1 MPANISHNDYVLKNM
16 FGSFFLATLM
26 SALMNQLGSITD
38 SIIVSHLISP
48 DALSVTRLWGPF
60 MSAIFIIISLIGAGA
75 DYLATRAIG
84 GQDYQK
90 VNRVFNSE
98 LFYTAATSLLIVCL
112 LLPYTDQLCHLITTN
127 ERLSPYLKSYIYANY
142 LSVVVIMLAGVPV
155 SYVINNGS
163 PKLITRSIIIS
174 QVLNI
179 AFDLLFCGVFGLGLA
194 GASLATT
201 LSTLLAFTSLTKY
214 ITKHA
219 NIFKVRRPTEVCS
232 IAMYKQMAVVGAPM
246 MIAAVLDPVSTY
258 LMNTLIVNRMGAD
271 GMYTFTVYFQ
281 TIGICMLVLAGT
293 NSAIVSIGG
302 ILQGENDHDSF
313 KMLTKRIFRL
323 LHFVIIP
330 VSLLIFIFPDILT
343 KLFGASEEL
352 AAQSRTPLRLLS
364 LFLYPMAMTSTL
376 QGMYYVEG
384 HHKLCRWYQLILNIG
399 TLVFICLMALFSP
412 ELLWYGMPFIGWLLL
427 ALLLSMAYAVS
438 RKRKTILWPTLQS
451 KLPTNVAVAVSVPYT
466 KEGVE
471 NLLKTIKP
479 FIQACELK
487 EGLSVEIALE
497 ELLYEV
503 IEADSKHK
511 PNETFDLRI
520 VDTVDKF
527 TIVVKS
533 KGTPLN
539 PIYKYANSEIE
550 TIDNN
555 NFRRAILTR
564 LCDDITH
571 KYMNGINC
579 IYLNYQ
585 RQASPAPQT
594 AAPSAP
600 PPRQE
605 LS

>member
-1 MPANISHNDYVLKNM
+1 MQGNISHNDYVLKNM

-26 SALMNQLGSITD
+26 SALMSQLGSITD

-60 MSAIFIIISLIGAGA
+60 MSAIFIVIGLISAGA
-75 DYLATRAIG
+75 DFIATRAIG

-90 VNRVFNSE
+90 VNRIFNSE
-98 LFYTAATSLLIVCL
+98 LFYTATTSLLIVCL
-112 LLPYTDQLCHLITTN
+112 LLPITDQLCHLITTN

-142 LSVVVIMLAGVPV
+142 LAIVVIMTAGVPV

-163 PKLITRSIIIS
+163 PKLITRSIVIS

-201 LSTLLAFTSLTKY
+201 LSMLLAFTSLTKY
-214 ITKHA
+214 IVQHS
-219 NIFKVRRPTEVCS
+219 NIFKVKWPTEVCS
-232 IAMYKQMAVVGAPM
+232 IALYKQMVVVGAPM
-246 MIAAVLDPVSTY
+246 MIAAVFDPVSTY

-281 TIGICMLVLAGT
+281 TIGICMLILSGT

-343 KLFGASEEL
+343 RLFGASEEL
-352 AAQSRTPLRLLS
+352 TAQSRTPLRLLS
-364 LFLYPMAMTSTL
+364 MFLYPMAMTSTL
-376 QGMYYVEG
+376 QGMYFVEG
-384 HHKLCRWYQLILNIG
+384 HHKLCRCYQLILNVG
-399 TLVFICLMALFSP
+399 TLAFICLMALFTP
-412 ELLWYGMPFIGWLLL
+412 ELLWYGMPVIGWLLL
-427 ALLLSMAYAVS
+427 ALLLTMAYMAY
-438 RKRKTILWPTLQS
+438 RKEKTVTWPTLQS
-451 KLPTNVAVAVSVPYT
+451 KLPTNIAVAVSVPYT
-466 KEGVE
+466 KEGVVR
-471 NLLKTIKP
+471 LLKEVTP
-479 FIQACELK
+479 FIHACELQ
-487 EGLSVEIALE
+487 EGLSEEIALE

-503 IEADSKHK
+503 VESHTNRK

-520 VDTVDKF
+520 VDTANKF
-527 TIVVKS
+527 TIVLKS
-533 KGTPLN
+533 KGAPLN

-550 TIDNN
+550 MIDGNDY
-555 NFRRAILTR
+555 RRAILTR

-585 RQASPAPQT
+585 RQESPDPQT

-600 PPRQE
+600 PLHQG